1 MDNLPAELL
10 QTNFPDGTPA
20 SYLSL
25 LTDHEPDTPG
35 HECALAILYA
45 FKTLHLVHFL
55 TYPSSQDSTFKFMP
69 HDLSDII
76 RNVPSFATALRLFP
90 NRSNF
95 RDVPAF
101 IHTFFQDQ
109 QVASNPFDKRQDS
122 QRSSY
127 NEHPTNFGSTSLF
140 AFTYSPLVNG
150 FGDPSP
156 EIPPRSS
163 QAARSLISAAL
174 QHHASLSTKV
184 TNGDDPDLQPTNII
198 LGALPP
204 ADMIFNYHCS
214 AFPMATL
221 PTTEQLHGNTTY
233 AMNPATTLAV
243 NFVICRDIS
252 PNYLQEIDIPAG
264 NHQYSSDKSHFIPIS
279 TNTYNYSIDFL
290 PDHEYLLF
298 RVVKTLDV
306 IDPQRVLQ
314 TPEPSN
320 VLIFQVHTQRT
331 HPTPGS
337 QVELPIPKEGT
348 HLPYHL

>member
-1 MDNLPAELL
+1 MRNLPACVDVSITAASFCLRYIQSDAATKKCIRDLTTDHLRHFFRELHPVLTVDHTTIADNDDSIEYIQCMQHTLNRTTNLVMDNLPAELL

-156 EIPPRSS
+156 
-163 QAARSLISAAL
+163 
-174 QHHASLSTKV
+174 
-184 TNGDDPDLQPTNII
+184 
-198 LGALPP
+198 
-204 ADMIFNYHCS
+204 
-214 AFPMATL
+214 
-221 PTTEQLHGNTTY
+221 
-233 AMNPATTLAV
+233 
-243 NFVICRDIS
+243 
-252 PNYLQEIDIPAG
+252 
-264 NHQYSSDKSHFIPIS
+264 KSH
-279 TNTYNYSIDFL
+279 L
-290 PDHEYLLF
+290 EAL
-298 RVVKTLDV
+298 
-306 IDPQRVLQ
+306 
-314 TPEPSN
+314 
-320 VLIFQVHTQRT
+320 
-331 HPTPGS
+331 
-337 QVELPIPKEGT
+337 
-348 HLPYHL
+348 